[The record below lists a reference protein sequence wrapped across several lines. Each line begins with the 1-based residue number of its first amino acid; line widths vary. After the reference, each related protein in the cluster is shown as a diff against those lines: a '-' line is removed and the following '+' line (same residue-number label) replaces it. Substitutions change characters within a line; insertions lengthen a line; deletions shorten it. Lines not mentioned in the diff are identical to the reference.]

1 MHKKM
6 LYTAP
11 EAQLLVVHSEG
22 FVCASATM
30 PIDGFE
36 PDPNPMSVG
45 MDFNPLTNSGDLGLP
60 IF

>member
-1 MHKKM
+1 M

-22 FVCASATM
+22 FVCASATL
-30 PIDGFE
+30 PIDGFQ
-36 PDPNPMSVG
+36 PDPNPMSTG
-45 MDFNPLTNSGDLGLP
+45 LDFNPLNSGDLGLP

>member
-1 MHKKM
+1 M

-30 PIDGFE
+30 PIDGFG
-36 PDPNPMSVG
+36 PGGTMSIEL
-45 MDFNPLTNSGDLGLP
+45 DTNSLLDIPDGMGFPTL
-60 IF
+60 

>member
-1 MHKKM
+1 MQQKM

-22 FVCASATM
+22 FVCASATL
-30 PIDGFE
+30 PIDGFQ
-36 PDPNPMSVG
+36 PDPNPMSTG
-45 MDFNPLTNSGDLGLP
+45 LDFNPLNSGDLGLP